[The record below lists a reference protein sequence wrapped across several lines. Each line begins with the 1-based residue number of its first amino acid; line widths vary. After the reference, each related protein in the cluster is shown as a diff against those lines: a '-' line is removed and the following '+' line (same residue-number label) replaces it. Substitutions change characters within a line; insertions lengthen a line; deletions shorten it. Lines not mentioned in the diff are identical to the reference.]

1 MDGIISIKLNLNFDR
16 LKEQK
21 EVVETIYE
29 YHKGDDDNMI
39 QLTGVIKLL
48 NYILKQ
54 GEEKGFYKKE
64 EGYEDVK

>member
-1 MDGIISIKLNLNFDR
+1 MDGIISIKLNLNFDS

-39 QLTGVIKLL
+39 HLTGVIKLL

-64 EGYEDVK
+64 GGYEDVK

>member
-39 QLTGVIKLL
+39 QT
-48 NYILKQ
+48 
-54 GEEKGFYKKE
+54 
-64 EGYEDVK
+64 